1 MADPKSGI
9 ARAATKPRKEH
20 GGNLPLRIAVEAN
33 GQEAPGTMNP
43 IDRAIREKRRLRFIY
58 HDVARLVE
66 PQCHGIGH
74 RGTELLRAYQLKGGA
89 QPEPLFDV
97 SKISNLQ
104 LLDEHFE
111 KPGPN
116 YTRDDSAMQEIF
128 AQL

>member
-1 MADPKSGI
+1 MGGGSRARNMAGIYHSGL
-9 ARAATKPRKEH
+9 RSKQKGRKPT
-20 GGNLPLRIAVEAN
+20 
-33 GQEAPGTMNP
+33 GTMHP

-74 RGTELLRAYQLKGGA
+74 RGTELLRAYQLKGGT

-116 YTRDDSAMQEIF
+116 YTRNDSAMQEIF